1 MYTYD
6 KLISWVESIKKK
18 NDSSATA
25 LCIIKDNKIVLEHY
39 SGYHSNTSTS
49 KKVTASSQFNVASAR
64 KSYLGFMVAYAL
76 YDGKINSIDDE
87 AIKYFK
93 DFDPILLDKT
103 TIRHLITHS
112 HGLGETDDG
121 TIFREFEAGQDWA
134 YRDINVRMMTHLIYR
149 LYNKTFPELL
159 KERVFTPA
167 NFQETGWRIQ
177 QNENLVNVVNNPNED
192 AISEVGTVNDGTE
205 KNLFVSAREFAYW
218 GNLHLNQ
225 GMINGKQVVPKEVI
239 KIATSLQSPAY
250 KNNELPQNG
259 LFWFVQNEPKQ
270 LSELGERVPKG
281 SYQILGITG
290 PTILVI
296 PEYNVV
302 VAKMYNKRYNYGGD
316 NYLYYLREFSNL
328 VADTFTS
335 CNRA

>member
-1 MYTYD
+1 M
-6 KLISWVESIKKK
+6 ISWVENIKEK
-18 NDSSATA
+18 NHSSATA

-93 DFDPILLDKT
+93 DFDPTLLDKT
-103 TIRHLITHS
+103 TIRHLVTHT

-149 LYNKTFPELL
+149 LYNKSFPELL

-177 QNENLVNVVNNPNED
+177 QNENLVKVVNNPNED
-192 AISEVGTVNDGTE
+192 AISEVGTVDDGTE

-239 KIATSLQSPAY
+239 KIATSLQSPAFN
-250 KNNELPQNG
+250 NNELPQNG